1 MKKLNKFFAVLVALA
16 MMATLCVSMAFAEDA
31 ETYDPADA
39 KIVKY
44 LKIPEGVTIP
54 DDTFTFTFNQV
65 ATDTVTATDLA
76 KNEYKALAIANV
88 TFSAKDMIPS
98 ASTNDDGSLV
108 YAYDLGDLA
117 DMDWPKAGEYKY
129 TVKELLPSKTAREG
143 EDEATQKSNGT
154 YAANTQEYTLR
165 VYVTNQEVLD
175 ENEEPTGE
183 TEPAVSGITVQNETQ
198 ENDPK
203 VNPTIPDPSDDGD
216 EDDENDPSN
225 ITDANVTG
233 FTFVNTYTQADE
245 EKPTGNGDYGAFYA
259 QKNTSGTY
267 GDKTQAF
274 PITITVTFDDYNGD
288 KALDLKNADGETIA
302 ELEEVS
308 TNVWAQTV
316 NLKDGEIAYFENLPD
331 GASVSVVED
340 LTTDPGSA
348 ITNAAFYQQT
358 SASVTAG
365 GTAASGTVVDKDGN
379 TYTATK
385 SKDVFALTKITA
397 AAVVYNDANADKAN
411 NVNINNE
418 SKYDPGATGILLS
431 NLPYIV
437 LALVAIGGMVAYVVI
452 RRRQSDEA

>member
-1 MKKLNKFFAVLVALA
+1 MKKLLSILLILA
-16 MMATLCVSMAFAEDA
+16 MISSLGVTAFAEDRREITSA
-31 ETYDPADA
+31 EFPF
-39 KIVKY
+39 Y
-44 LKIPEGVTIP
+44 LMGDDSGEKVTLYFLDGV
-54 DDTFTFTFNQV
+54 N
-65 ATDTVTATDLA
+65 DLPYVEL
-76 KNEYKALAIANV
+76 NDWMDLLN
-88 TFSAKDMIPS
+88 MI
-98 ASTNDDGSLV
+98 
-108 YAYDLGDLA
+108 
-117 DMDWPKAGEYKY
+117 
-129 TVKELLPSKTAREG
+129 
-143 EDEATQKSNGT
+143 
-154 YAANTQEYTLR
+154 
-165 VYVTNQEVLD
+165 
-175 ENEEPTGE
+175 
-183 TEPAVSGITVQNETQ
+183 I
-198 ENDPK
+198 
-203 VNPTIPDPSDDGD
+203 GD